1 LYKAAFLVLKPDKS
15 DVCTINKQR
24 SSVLAAV
31 ISDTEEKDLERM
43 FAEARRYPL
52 LTSEQE
58 QSIDRDKWTA
68 IAKLQQVLLED
79 PTSRAFLC
87 IWAANCMTP
96 LPKIELFNLR
106 GQHFLLRRDLAAL
119 LPGGEAAESMS
130 SFRLLLHD
138 NTPAT
143 DANEALEALSLPA
156 SLVVGMTELIMRNA
170 DDRPLSGVAD
180 ALEAWSRHWD
190 IANRFP
196 EGINIAQPT
205 RERCLALLKKYTC
218 ARDLLMLHNL
228 RLVYSIAGRYRG
240 RGMAFLDLVQ
250 EGTLGLLRAAE
261 KFQHQRGYRFST
273 YCFNWIS
280 QAVRRMVSENSGI
293 IRYPGHVNEQ
303 LGKLYGQ
310 RAAEVARTGV
320 TPSDTQ
326 LASALGLTTQ
336 KTRDLLQLRNLG
348 ISLAS
353 PQFDDS
359 DTATLADTLPA
370 SPFDQPMIKAEHAS
384 LKRCLL
390 SEIKRL
396 EPAEQQVVINR
407 WGLHHGPALSRTEI
421 ADKMAVSRE
430 WVRQLERSALNKL
443 GQNAAVRSAY
453 TNHEEV
459 SSQ

>member
-1 LYKAAFLVLKPDKS
+1 MTFLLLKPDKT
-15 DVCTINKQR
+15 DVFTTIQQGSK
-24 SSVLAAV
+24 VLAAV
-31 ISDTEEKDLERM
+31 ISNTEDEDRERL
-43 FAEARRYPL
+43 FADARRYPL

-58 QSIDRDKWTA
+58 RVIDGDKWTA

-79 PTSRAFLC
+79 PASRAILRT
-87 IWAANCMTP
+87 WAANCMTP
-96 LPKIELFNLR
+96 LPKIDLFNTR
-106 GQHFLLRRDLAAL
+106 EQHFLLRRDLAAL
-119 LPGGEAAESMS
+119 LPGGEAADSMS
-130 SFRLLLHD
+130 SLHLLLHD
-138 NTPAT
+138 NAPAV
-143 DANEALEALSLPA
+143 DANKALEALSLPA
-156 SLVVGMTELIMRNA
+156 SLVAGMTELMLHSA
-170 DDRPLSGVAD
+170 GDRPLSGVAD
-180 ALEAWSRHWD
+180 ALEAWTRQWG
-190 IANRFP
+190 IANRLP
-196 EGINIAQPT
+196 EGINVAQQT
-205 RERCLALLKKYTC
+205 RDRCMVLLKEYTS

-228 RLVYSIAGRYRG
+228 RLVYSIAGRYRA

-310 RAAEVARTGV
+310 RASEVARTGV

-326 LASALGLTTQ
+326 LASSLGLTTQ

-359 DTATLADTLPA
+359 DATTLADTLPA
-370 SPFDQPMIKAEHAS
+370 APCDQPLVNAERAS

-407 WGLHHGPALSRTEI
+407 WGLHQGRALSRTEI

-430 WVRQLERSALNKL
+430 WVRQLERSALHKL

-453 TNHEEV
+453 TDHGEV